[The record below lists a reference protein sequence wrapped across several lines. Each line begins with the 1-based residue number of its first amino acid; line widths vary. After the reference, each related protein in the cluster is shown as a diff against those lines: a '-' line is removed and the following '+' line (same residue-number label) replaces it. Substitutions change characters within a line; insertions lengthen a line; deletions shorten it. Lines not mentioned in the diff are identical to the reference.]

1 MADFISDDA
10 TPRYAILSHTWGSDE
25 VTYYDWKNLS
35 ISDIKLKAGCAK
47 IMACREQAVRDG
59 LEWVWVDTYVSL
71 NALSCRRKQQAH
83 VQILTLLTDVASTN
97 QVVPSSLRR

>member
-25 VTYYDWKNLS
+25 VTYHDWKNLS
-35 ISDIKLKAGCAK
+35 ISDVKLKAGCAK

-71 NALSCRRKQQAH
+71 DALFCHRTKQIA
-83 VQILTLLTDVASTN
+83 QILTLFTDVASTS
-97 QVVPSSLRR
+97 QVVPSLPRR